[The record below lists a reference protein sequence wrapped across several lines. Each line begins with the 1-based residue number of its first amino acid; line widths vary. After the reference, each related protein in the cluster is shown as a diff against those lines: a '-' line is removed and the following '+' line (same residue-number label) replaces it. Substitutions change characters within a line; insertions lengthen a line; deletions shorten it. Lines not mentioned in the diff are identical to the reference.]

1 MKWIFLKTIV
11 FLFVLTSCS
20 DETIP
25 PNELIGRWN
34 WISSSGGIAG
44 STYTPEITGETII
57 LQFTSD
63 SVYKQ
68 YRNDTLLIDCQFSI
82 IQAESIYDHEIT
94 NMIEC
99 DGYLRRSFSFNAQG
113 NLILADEAFDGF
125 ISQYERIE

>member
-1 MKWIFLKTIV
+1 MKKFL
-11 FLFVLTSCS
+11 LFVLLISLFYACADDTSV
-20 DETIP
+20 
-25 PNELIGRWN
+25 PNDLVGKWN

-44 STYTPEITGETII
+44 TTYTPGSTGETIV
-57 LQFTSD
+57 LEFTSD

-68 YRNDTLLIDCQFSI
+68 YRNDLLIVNCEFSI

-125 ISQYERIE
+125 ISQYEPIE